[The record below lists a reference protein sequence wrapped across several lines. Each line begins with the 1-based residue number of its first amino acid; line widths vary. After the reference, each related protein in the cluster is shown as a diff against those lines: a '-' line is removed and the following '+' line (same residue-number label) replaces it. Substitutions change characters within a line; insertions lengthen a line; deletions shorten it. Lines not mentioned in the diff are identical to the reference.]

1 MNAAITLYN
10 TCAHLADQRPMPT
23 LATTIKR
30 LSSVRQEPTE
40 KVLYRLN
47 DVHHLVNMQLIAR
60 ELGVQIPELHL
71 NDAAGEGANLR
82 NAVSSIFLEMANKFP
97 INDFWAESFAYED
110 DFSPRGIPIALLNL
124 ATNWDEFSDLVCNP
138 ESIFEDR
145 ASAAFALW
153 LLNEVADDEWGPAA
167 EHFGWPVKS
176 VPRRIRRSHHLDH
189 KRLLAS
195 LDEAGLPN
203 FKAAFQMGM
212 FDTGSRFL
220 DLDDQILEQAP
231 PDFSLAE
238 MHALIAESAI
248 ADRVL
253 DQVKAASN
261 QGWREPHIYERLM
274 DLYASAST

>member
-1 MNAAITLYN
+1 MNAAPLYN
-10 TCAHLADQRPMPT
+10 TCARLDDQRPMPS

-30 LSSVRQEPTE
+30 LRAAKLEPVE
-40 KVLYRLN
+40 KVIYRLS
-47 DVHHLVNMQLIAR
+47 DVHHLVNMQLIAQ
-60 ELGVQIPELHL
+60 ELDVQIPDLHL
-71 NDAAGEGANLR
+71 NDAAGQGANLR
-82 NAVSSIFLEMANKFP
+82 DSVSSIFLEMANKFP
-97 INDFWAESFAYED
+97 INDFWVESFVYED
-110 DFSPRGIPIALLNL
+110 EFPPRGIPIALLNL
-124 ATNWDEFSDLVCNP
+124 ASNWDEFSDIVCNP
-138 ESIFEDR
+138 EWISEDR

-153 LLNEVADDEWGPAA
+153 LLHEVANDYWGPAA
-167 EHFGWPVKS
+167 DHFGWPVRR

-189 KRLLAS
+189 KMLLAS
-195 LDEAGLPN
+195 LDEAGLSD

-220 DLDDQILEQAP
+220 DLDDQILERTP

-253 DQVKAASN
+253 DQIKAASN
-261 QGWREPHIYERLM
+261 QGRREPQIYKKLM